1 MEQDKQEPLK
11 TPGGTLDSREHGKI
25 MGKSV
30 KLVGQEAGNF
40 RNPQSMYPLT

>member
-1 MEQDKQEPLK
+1 MEQDKQEPLE

-30 KLVGQEAGNF
+30 KLVGQEAGNC
-40 RNPQSMYPLT
+40 RNRPSMYPFM